1 MFDLAACH
9 VERTPQQDYLVT
21 WHSLYPG
28 QRVSVYMTE
37 DPEQYYRG
45 GDPGTPLVETTGEEA
60 VIANPEK
67 GVRHYFY
74 LLSEHGEGVVLAER
88 QLPLEGASNFRDLG
102 GYETGEG
109 GRLKWGK
116 LYRSSK
122 LSGLTDEDLGRVR
135 RLGLTLVCDFR
146 QAVEQELDPTN
157 LGEGHTHI
165 LASLPVSP
173 GSSHS
178 FIENLHNGIIAVDNV
193 SDFMLEMNRDFVHS
207 QLPRYAEMFQ
217 LLLAGDQPVLIH
229 CASGKD
235 RTGFG
240 SALILDVLGVPED
253 TVVDDYL
260 LTNRYLPIDEEVSRL
275 AGQFAD
281 QTGAAIPDEVLHSL
295 MKVRPEYIRAC
306 FEEISKHYES
316 REHFYES
323 ALNLDEAGVRR
334 LRDRY
339 LH

>member
-1 MFDLAACH
+1 MFDVAACH
-9 VERTPQQDYLVT
+9 VERTPQQDYRVS
-21 WHSLYPG
+21 WHSLHPG
-28 QRVSVYMTE
+28 QRVSIYMAE
-37 DPEQYYRG
+37 DPGRYYRG
-45 GDPGTPLVETTGEEA
+45 ENPGLPVVETTSEQA
-60 VIANPEK
+60 VIANPDRH
-67 GVRHYFY
+67 VRHYFY

-88 QLPLEGASNFRDLG
+88 QLPLEGAPNFRDLG

-122 LSGLTDEDLGRVR
+122 LSSLTDDDLGRVR

-157 LGEGHTHI
+157 LGEGHTH
-165 LASLPVSP
+165 LFASLPVSP
-173 GSSHS
+173 GSSHN
-178 FIENLHNGIIAVDNV
+178 FIENLHNGIIVVDNV
-193 SDFMLEMNRDFVHS
+193 SDFMLEMNRDFVRS

-217 LLLAGDQPVLIH
+217 LLLAGDQQVLIH

-240 SALILDVLGVPED
+240 SALILDVLGVPEHAI
-253 TVVDDYL
+253 VDDYM
-260 LTNRYLPIDEEVSRL
+260 LTNRYLPIDEEVARL

-281 QTGAAIPDEVLHSL
+281 QTGAPITEELLRPL
-295 MKVRPEYIRAC
+295 MEVRPEYILAC
-306 FEEISKHYES
+306 FEEIRKHYQS
-316 REHFYES
+316 KEHFYES
-323 ALNLDEAGVRR
+323 ALELDAAKIRG

>member
-1 MFDLAACH
+1 MFDLSACH
-9 VERTPQQDYLVT
+9 VERTPRQDYQVT
-21 WHSLYPG
+21 WHSLHPG
-28 QRVSVYMTE
+28 QRVSIYMSE
-37 DPEQYYRG
+37 DAEQFYRG
-45 GDPGTPLVETTGEEA
+45 DPPGTPVVETTTEQA
-60 VIANPEK
+60 VIANPDVH
-67 GVRHYFY
+67 VRHYFY

-88 QLPLEGASNFRDLG
+88 QFPLQGAPNFRDLG
-102 GYETGEG
+102 GYETEEG
-109 GRLKWGK
+109 GRLKWGR

-122 LSGLTDEDLGRVR
+122 LAGLSEEDMARVR

-157 LGEGHTHI
+157 LGEGHTHL

-173 GSSHS
+173 GSSRN
-178 FIENLHNGIIAVDNV
+178 FIENLHNGIIMVDNV
-193 SDFMLEMNRDFVHS
+193 SDFMLDINRDFVHS

-217 LLLAGDQPVLIH
+217 LLLTREHPVLLH

-240 SALILDVLGVPED
+240 SALILDVLGVPEN
-253 TVVDDYL
+253 TIVEDYM
-260 LTNRYLPIDEEVSRL
+260 LTNRYLPIDDEVARL

-281 QTGAAIPDEVLHSL
+281 QTGASVSDELLRSL
-295 MKVRPEYIRAC
+295 MEVRPEYIRAC
-306 FEEISKHYES
+306 FEEIRKRFESK
-316 REHFYES
+316 EHFYAS
-323 ALNLDEAGVRR
+323 ALNLDAAGIRQ

>member
-1 MFDLAACH
+1 MFDLSACH
-9 VERTPQQDYLVT
+9 VERTPHKDYLVT
-21 WHSLYPG
+21 WHSLHPG
-28 QRVSVYMTE
+28 QRVSVFMT
-37 DPEQYYRG
+37 D
-45 GDPGTPLVETTGEEA
+45 DPGLYYSGADRGLPVVETTNEQV
-60 VIANPEK
+60 VIANPDPL
-67 GVRHYFY
+67 VRHYFY

-88 QLPLEGASNFRDLG
+88 RLPLEGTPNFRDLG
-102 GYETGEG
+102 GYVTGEG

-122 LSGLTDEDLGRVR
+122 LSGLTEDDLHRVR

-146 QAVEQELDPTN
+146 QAVEQELDPTH
-157 LGEGHTHI
+157 LGEDHTHL
-165 LASLPVSP
+165 LANLPVSP
-173 GSSHS
+173 GSAQN
-178 FIENLHNGIIAVDNV
+178 FMENLHNGIIVVDNV
-193 SDFMLEMNRDFVHS
+193 SDFMLDMNRDFVHS

-217 LLLAGDQPVLIH
+217 LLLTGDQQVLIH

-253 TVVDDYL
+253 DIVDDYM
-260 LTNRYLPIDEEVSRL
+260 LTNRYLPIDEEVERL

-281 QTGAAIPDEVLHSL
+281 HTGAPVTEEVLRPL
-295 MKVRPEYIRAC
+295 MEVRPEYIRAC
-306 FEEISKHYES
+306 FEEIRKHYAS
-316 REHFYES
+316 KEHFYEA
-323 ALNLDEAGVRR
+323 ALDLDAARITA

>member
-1 MFDLAACH
+1 VFDLSACH

-21 WHSLYPG
+21 WHSLHPG
-28 QRVSVYMTE
+28 QRVSVYMSE
-37 DPEQYYRG
+37 DPERYYRVE
-45 GDPGTPLVETTGEEA
+45 DPGLPVVETTSEQA
-60 VIANPEK
+60 VIANPDK
-67 GVRHYFY
+67 HVRHYFY

-88 QLPLEGASNFRDLG
+88 QLPLEGAPNFRDLG
-102 GYETGEG
+102 GYETEEG

-122 LSGLTDEDLGRVR
+122 LSGLTDADLGRVR

-146 QAVEQELDPTN
+146 QAVEQELDPTH
-157 LGEGHTHI
+157 LGEGHTHL
-165 LASLPVSP
+165 LASLPVTL
-173 GSSHS
+173 GSSHN
-178 FIENLHNGIIAVDNV
+178 FIENLHNGIIVVDNV
-193 SDFMLEMNRDFVHS
+193 SDFMLDMNRDFVHS

-217 LLLAGDQPVLIH
+217 LLLTGDQQVLIH

-253 TVVDDYL
+253 TIVDDYM
-260 LTNRYLPIDEEVSRL
+260 LTNRYLPIEEEVARL

-281 QTGAAIPDEVLHSL
+281 QTGAAITEEVLRPL
-295 MKVRPEYIRAC
+295 MEVRPEYIRAC
-306 FEEISKHYES
+306 FEEIRKHYES
-316 REHFYES
+316 KDHFYES
-323 ALNLDEAGVRR
+323 ALQLDQAKVGR
-334 LRDRY
+334 LKGRF